1 MICAQNEAVLP
12 RGIRLSHPRPLP
24 GGVFSDAPKS
34 PEGAPG
40 AMAESTGYAERG
52 GLLFSNKS
60 LRNLIIPLI
69 VEQFLAVTIGIAN
82 TAMVSSCGEAAV
94 SGVSLVDSLNVL
106 LINLFSAVATGG
118 AVVAAQYLGKGERLS
133 AMQIANQLEYFSL
146 AVALVISL
154 VAIIF
159 RDPAL
164 RLIFNDIDLEV
175 MQNARVYFLISAI
188 SYPFLAVYNAGAAL
202 FRAMG
207 NSRVSMMISILM
219 NIINVGVSAVGIF
232 VLDLGVLG
240 AAIASLCARAVGG
253 VLITILLTN
262 PRHEIY
268 LDQIW
273 KIHISFDLI
282 KKIMQIGIPSG
293 LENSIFQLGKILT
306 MSIVSSFGTAAITAN
321 AVAGNLASIQVIPG
335 NAIGMA
341 MLTIVGQSVGAGDIK
356 GAKAYT
362 GKMMK
367 LTYLSVWI
375 ITALL
380 LLGRNVILS
389 VYNLSAE
396 TSGILMQL
404 FLLHAACCVVIWPL
418 AFTLPNALRAAGD
431 AKFTM
436 IISLVSM
443 WTFRIGFSYVL
454 ALTFHMGVM
463 GIWIAM
469 CVDWLF
475 RAICFI
481 LRFKGD
487 KWQRHR
493 LV

>member
-1 MICAQNEAVLP
+1 M
-12 RGIRLSHPRPLP
+12 
-24 GGVFSDAPKS
+24 
-34 PEGAPG
+34 
-40 AMAESTGYAERG
+40 
-52 GLLFSNKS
+52 FSNKS

-175 MQNARVYFLISAI
+175 MQNARIYFLISAI

-232 VLDLGVLG
+232 ILDLGVLG

-273 KIHISFDLI
+273 KIHIRFDLI

-380 LLGRNVILS
+380 LLGL
-389 VYNLSAE
+389 
-396 TSGILMQL
+396 LMQL